1 MSIGSLKVIDGY
13 NAKKIPP
20 IKDKSMSS
28 YIFGHTTPDSDSIVG
43 AISLSYLKNQLGEIC
58 TPTRQGEINP
68 ETAFIL
74 EKFGFEQPALK
85 TSYAG
90 ESVYLIDF
98 MESSQ
103 APSDINEATILGIV
117 DHHKLGDL
125 KTNAP
130 LEMWVCPVG
139 CSNTIVK
146 QMFDFYDVEIPK
158 ALAGMMMCAILSDTV
173 IFKSPTCTKED
184 TKAVKELAEIAE
196 IEDPKA
202 LGMEMFIVKSDVLN
216 DSKRALVLRDFK
228 DFNMAGNKIGVG
240 QLEVVDLTVFDN
252 MKEELFEAMTELKA
266 EENRHTVLLLL
277 TDIMQEGS
285 QLLVLSDDNRKV
297 ESAFNITLTDNQ
309 IWLPKVMSRKK
320 QIIPFLEEQ
329 F

>member
-1 MSIGSLKVIDGY
+1 MSTYV
-13 NAKKIPP
+13 
-20 IKDKSMSS
+20 
-28 YIFGHTTPDSDSIVG
+28 FGHTTPDSDSIVG
-43 AISLSYLKNQLGEIC
+43 AISLSYLKNQLGEDT
-58 TPTRQGEINP
+58 TPSRQGEINP

-74 EKFGFEQPALK
+74 EKFGFEKPLLK

-90 ESVYLIDF
+90 ENVYLIDF

-103 APSDINEATILGIV
+103 SPSDISEATILGIV

-125 KTNAP
+125 KTATP
-130 LEMWVCPVG
+130 LEMWIRPVG

-146 QMFDFYDVEIPK
+146 QMFDYFGVEIPK
-158 ALAGMMMCAILSDTV
+158 DLAGMMMCAILSDTV

-196 IEDPKA
+196 VEDPKA
-202 LGMEMFIVKSDVLN
+202 LGMEMFIVKSDVLT
-216 DSKRALVLRDFK
+216 DTKRALVLRDFK
-228 DFNMAGNKIGVG
+228 DFNMGSEKIGVG
-240 QLEVVDLTVFDN
+240 QLEVVDLAVFDN
-252 MKEELFEAMTELKA
+252 MKEELFEAMSKIKA
-266 EENRHTVLLLL
+266 EEKRHTVLLLL

-285 QLLVLSDDNRKV
+285 QLLVLSDDNSKI
-297 ESAFNITLTDNQ
+297 ESAFDVILENNQ

-320 QIIPFLEEQ
+320 QIIPFLEGQ